1 MKMLRS
7 LALLSAFSAAIAC
20 AGTAS
25 AQNAIGRIGD
35 VSIPQV
41 TVNFGMEP
49 YPPHTDAIIGLD
61 KGWFKDVG
69 IDLQWKNVQADQ
81 VAPLL
86 IAGTVD
92 VASAAPALLIP
103 SMRQAK
109 FDSFVFGDIFQAYA
123 IMAQPDAGYKSYKD
137 FVAQGKAP
145 ADALKAAMQQLKGKV
160 FTYPAEAAV
169 KPFIQLLFKR
179 GDLALEDTTTE
190 VQPDPNGVALML
202 SKRADFEIGGLP
214 ARITL
219 EQAGY
224 KQIVTAA
231 DLASAATA
239 SPDSEEL
246 RSITHVGWT
255 TTQKYAAAN
264 HDTLLRLASVK
275 FRIVQYQKDHM
286 DDAIAIH
293 LPFLN
298 KLAGTTSKP
307 EDLKV
312 IYTRLDPGFTFKQQA
327 SWFNDPK
334 DPFYWSYEID
344 SIIKSYVEQGL
355 FKAGEFK
362 AADIST
368 TNTIYQELDRYRQQ
382 AQGDIAKLKDAT
394 GQAAEFRDA
403 AQKHFDAFNFLDASR
418 YAAAGVKAH

>member
-1 MKMLRS
+1 MKLINLAGALLAIAAASS
-7 LALLSAFSAAIAC
+7 LAAPAYAADVV
-20 AGTAS
+20 
-25 AQNAIGRIGD
+25 NEIGG
-35 VSIPQV
+35 VSIPKV

-49 YPPHTDAIIGLD
+49 YPPHTDAIIGIT
-61 KGWFKDVG
+61 KGWFADVG

-86 IAGTVD
+86 IAKSVD

-103 SMRQAK
+103 SMKQAK
-109 FDSFVFGDIFQAYA
+109 FNNFVYGDIFQAYA
-123 IMAQPDAGYKSYKD
+123 IMAQPDAGYKSYRD
-137 FVAQGKAP
+137 FVAEGKAP

-160 FTYPAEAAV
+160 FTYPAEAAI
-169 KPFIQLLFKR
+169 KPFINLLFAR
-179 GDLALEDTTTE
+179 GGLALEDTVTE

-202 SKRADFEIGGLP
+202 SGRADFEIGGLP

-219 EQAGY
+219 EQQGY
-224 KQIVTAA
+224 KQIVSAA
-231 DLASAATA
+231 DLAAAASA

-255 TTQKYAAAN
+255 TIDDYAAAN

-275 FRIVQYQKDHM
+275 FRIVQYQQEHT

-298 KLAGTTSKP
+298 KLAGSSLKP
-307 EDLKV
+307 EELKV
-312 IYTRLDPGFTFKQQA
+312 IYTKLDPGFTFKQQA
-327 SWFNDPK
+327 PWFNDPK

-344 SIIKSYVEQGL
+344 SIIKSYVDQGL

-362 AADIST
+362 ASDISST
-368 TNTIYQELDRYRQQ
+368 DKIYQELDKYRLQ
-382 AQGDIAKLKDAT
+382 AEADLATLKDAT
-394 GQAAEFRDA
+394 GVAGQLRDA
-403 AQKHFDAFNFLDASR
+403 AQKQYDGFNYLDAAR
-418 YAAAGVKAH
+418 YAAAGVKAK